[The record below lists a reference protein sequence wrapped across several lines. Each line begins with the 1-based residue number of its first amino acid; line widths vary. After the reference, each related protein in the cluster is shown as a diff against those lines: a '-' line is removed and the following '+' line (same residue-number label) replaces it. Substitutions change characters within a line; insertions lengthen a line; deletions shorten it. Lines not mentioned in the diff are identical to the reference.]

1 MSFETIIGNNKI
13 KQILQNAVSTGSVL
27 HSYMFIGTEG
37 IGKLL
42 FAREFAQMILC
53 EKITNNIPCGTCP
66 SCTEFLSNNHPDFME
81 INAEDG
87 KSIKIDQIRFLQEKI
102 AEKPIVSNKKVYI
115 INDSDTMTKE
125 SQNCLLKTL
134 EEPPEYAIIILILSN
149 ENKMLNT
156 IKSRCTKI
164 NFSPLTGNEIN
175 QYFNE
180 NHSSLNLNTNVLKL
194 CGGSISKAI
203 ELQNES
209 QSYNLLD
216 NLINSFSNS
225 SIIDI
230 WNNSEILYKSK
241 DIIQNLLE
249 YMNIV
254 FMNNLLET
262 NELKYINII
271 KYIEEA
277 KKRLVSNANFDM
289 TIDNLL
295 LKIWEEFNEKYS
307 RC

>member
-13 KQILQNAVSTGSVL
+13 KQVLQNALATNSVL

-53 EKITNNIPCGTCP
+53 EKNTNTIPCRTCP

-81 INAEDG
+81 INAEDD

-115 INDSDTMTKE
+115 INNSDTMTKE

-164 NFSPLTGNEIN
+164 NFAPLTDNEIN

-180 NHSSLNLNTNVLKL
+180 NHSSLNLNVNVLKL
-194 CGGSISKAI
+194 CGGSISRAS
-203 ELQNES
+203 ELQNEAS
-209 QSYNLLD
+209 IYNLLD
-216 NLINSFSNS
+216 NLISSFSNS

-262 NELKYINII
+262 YEVKYINII
-271 KYIEEA
+271 KYIEET
-277 KKRLVSNANFDM
+277 KKRLISNANFDM

-307 RC
+307 RY

>member
-1 MSFETIIGNNKI
+1 M
-13 KQILQNAVSTGSVL
+13 
-27 HSYMFIGTEG
+27 
-37 IGKLL
+37 
-42 FAREFAQMILC
+42 
-53 EKITNNIPCGTCP
+53 
-66 SCTEFLSNNHPDFME
+66 
-81 INAEDG
+81 
-87 KSIKIDQIRFLQEKI
+87 
-102 AEKPIVSNKKVYI
+102 
-115 INDSDTMTKE
+115 
-125 SQNCLLKTL
+125 
-134 EEPPEYAIIILILSN
+134 
-149 ENKMLNT
+149 
-156 IKSRCTKI
+156 
-164 NFSPLTGNEIN
+164 
-175 QYFNE
+175 
-180 NHSSLNLNTNVLKL
+180 
-194 CGGSISKAI
+194 
-203 ELQNES
+203 QNEA

-262 NELKYINII
+262 NDIKYINII

>member
-1 MSFETIIGNNKI
+1 M
-13 KQILQNAVSTGSVL
+13 
-27 HSYMFIGTEG
+27 
-37 IGKLL
+37 
-42 FAREFAQMILC
+42 
-53 EKITNNIPCGTCP
+53 
-66 SCTEFLSNNHPDFME
+66 
-81 INAEDG
+81 
-87 KSIKIDQIRFLQEKI
+87 QEKI